1 MAHVQIQE
9 VVGTVRV
16 VDTQSLLTAPMI
28 EQLVAAVLAAMNAE
42 RRDDDSRRRD
52 TRIGEPDG
60 TKADGGSR

>member
-1 MAHVQIQE
+1 
-9 VVGTVRV
+9 
-16 VDTQSLLTAPMI
+16 
-28 EQLVAAVLAAMNAE
+28 MNAE